1 MWQLEENVVLFEVGG
16 FKKKCFK
23 ENYTEPASMV
33 PGLLPH
39 TEKSDEEKF
48 WFLLSGREKQSALQ
62 QFEGGGL
69 CLGSKVCFWDWA
81 LVNDD
86 HLHALETCEKVF
98 LWSTKV

>member
-69 CLGSKVCFWDWA
+69 MMCGTSTAKA
-81 LVNDD
+81 
-86 HLHALETCEKVF
+86 K
-98 LWSTKV
+98 TKVTEKKFLH